1 MIDETFRSR
10 AKQRLHTIRARTLSD
25 DGVHGAVVEA
35 LLNVKAGVEALIK
48 AARNNSIEPKR
59 LHEASE
65 SRYKLHVV

>member
-1 MIDETFRSR
+1 MDETISPR

-25 DGVHGAVVEA
+25 DAVHGKGAGVEA
-35 LLNVKAGVEALIK
+35 LLKAGVEALVK

-65 SRYKLHVV
+65 PRYKLHVV